1 MKAASARS
9 HGSRYGIMRSPKI
22 LKLRGLKYWDM
33 GYATLFTRESW
44 AAFVS
49 RTVLCNSW
57 GARGTADLKIHT
69 PTSPSPPISLS
80 PPFWNGNAF
89 TLRRHSGSATRGM
102 FSMLL
107 RISCQLSNAMTVKAW
122 ERGEH
127 RWLALIRAMRT
138 TFSKW
143 RLTVPVSF
151 EVWWSWFE
159 AHSCSHVCLQWYKD
173 YHPIFCRLFLFQSH
187 VRNNCKQAQP

>member
-89 TLRRHSGSATRGM
+89 TLRRHSAVARNVFDAVTYFLSAVECHDREGLGKRRTPLTSSNSCNADHFFKM
-102 FSMLL
+102 AVDSASVVWSVVKLVWSAQLFSCLL
-107 RISCQLSNAMTVKAW
+107 AMVLRLSSYLLSFIS
-122 ERGEH
+122 
-127 RWLALIRAMRT
+127 
-138 TFSKW
+138 FSK
-143 RLTVPVSF
+143 
-151 EVWWSWFE
+151 
-159 AHSCSHVCLQWYKD
+159 SC
-173 YHPIFCRLFLFQSH
+173 PE
-187 VRNNCKQAQP
+187 